1 MDYLKSKG
9 GAALGARLRR
19 LSEAVDGDAARIYA
33 ELGVTF
39 EQRWFGVL
47 NQLLLGGP
55 ATVGAI
61 AAALRITHASVSQTR
76 QSLEAAG
83 LLTSEPDL
91 ADGRRR
97 RLVLTDEGRNL
108 ADQLAPLWKAFEAA
122 AEELNAEAGNVV
134 AVLDRLD
141 AALAERSLFQRIRA
155 KLPATGSGP

>member
-19 LSEAVDGDAARIYA
+19 LSETIDADTARIYA
-33 ELGVTF
+33 GLGVAF

-47 NQLLLGGP
+47 NQLVQGGP

-76 QSLEAAG
+76 RSLETAG
-83 LLTSEPDL
+83 LVASEPDL

-97 RLVLTDEGRNL
+97 RLVLTLQGQEL
-108 ADQLAPLWKAFEAA
+108 AVRLQPLWRTFEAA
-122 AEELNAEAGNVV
+122 SEELNAEAGDVV
-134 AVLDRLD
+134 ALLDRLD
-141 AALAERSLFQRIRA
+141 AALAERSLFERIRA
-155 KLPATGSGP
+155 RLAP

>member
-19 LSEAVDGDAARIYA
+19 LSETIDADTARIYA
-33 ELGVTF
+33 GQGVAF

-47 NQLLLGGP
+47 NQLVHGGP

-76 QSLEAAG
+76 HSLEEAG
-83 LLTSEPDL
+83 LVASEPDL

-97 RLVLTDEGRNL
+97 RLVLTSQGHEFATRL
-108 ADQLAPLWKAFEAA
+108 QPLWRTFEAVS
-122 AEELNAEAGNVV
+122 EELNTEAGDVV
-134 AVLDRLD
+134 ALLDRLD
-141 AALAERSLFQRIRA
+141 AALAERSLFERIRA
-155 KLPATGSGP
+155 QLAP